1 MHAQDVECL
10 NIHFSHS
17 ACDKIWISTVWEHL
31 STVWEHLS
39 TVWEH
44 LSTVWEHF
52 LTLENE
58 H

>member
-1 MHAQDVECL
+1 MRAQDVECL
-10 NIHFSHS
+10 KIHFSHS
-17 ACDKIWISTVWEHL
+17 AYDKIWI